1 MDKDELLMCALGFV
15 VVGAVIL
22 SGGRDSV
29 GSFLQSSSEI
39 KQLRDNTAKEAVI
52 SASLQESVSDRA
64 QIALQRFQNGCVV
77 HLQRAEYQ
85 RPEDVAVGAVTME
98 FRPISEGESP
108 INWQTG
114 QPYSEGTVL
123 CDWLGGVGVI
133 QGGTVTDYS
142 FSGTDVSDLVRKNV
156 EKFQ

>member
-1 MDKDELLMCALGFV
+1 M
-15 VVGAVIL
+15 
-22 SGGRDSV
+22 
-29 GSFLQSSSEI
+29 
-39 KQLRDNTAKEAVI
+39 
-52 SASLQESVSDRA
+52 SDRA